1 MLTNGLQGG
10 HIDTTSALNTHRN
23 LFVII
28 NLVKENLCFLYSD
41 QSSIESALVK
51 INLLINI
58 LGFNLGEFIFF
69 LSFGGFSVSVIKLS
83 LSSRSRPW
91 TQKSQYLGVELIELN
106 YDCNN

>member
-1 MLTNGLQGG
+1 MG
-10 HIDTTSALNTHRN
+10 
-23 LFVII
+23 I

-41 QSSIESALVK
+41 QSSIESARGK

-69 LSFGGFSVSVIKLS
+69 LSFGGSSVSVIKLS

-91 TQKSQYLGVELIELN
+91 TQKSQYLGLQQLTNFKSFSFVGLFLCYVAFISINMPPYFELI
-106 YDCNN
+106 